1 MTRTTR
7 DVTDENKEKTI
18 ITSTYLPSIDLVFV
32 FLVLISIEF

>member
-7 DVTDENKEKTI
+7 DVTDENEEKPI